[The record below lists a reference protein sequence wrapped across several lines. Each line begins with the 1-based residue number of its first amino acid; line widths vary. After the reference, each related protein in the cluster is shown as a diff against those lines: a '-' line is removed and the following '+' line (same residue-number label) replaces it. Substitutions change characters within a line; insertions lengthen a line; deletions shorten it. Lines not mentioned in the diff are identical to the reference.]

1 MEACL
6 VLRRRGP
13 SGEAAAGA
21 ARAAAAP
28 PTAAAPAPP
37 GTLAP
42 PASAAVLLLLLL
54 SVLLLRPRRRR
65 FPGAYGGGC
74 TWAPPCRELKR
85 ERRWCERDVEGKG
98 ERNRGRRD
106 ASVLSPFPSPPT
118 RLYSLSLSLF
128 PPPISLPE
136 IHPEGRC
143 ITIRVYVRILFPFS
157 SFSFSVILRDV
168 IGRPSL
174 QMLWDYTASKN
185 TGEIT
190 RKRSPHCRLTFS
202 DEIDRAEGTR
212 ES

>member
-1 MEACL
+1 MEACV

-13 SGEAAAGA
+13 SGGAAAGA

-85 ERRWCERDVEGKG
+85 ERRWCERDVEGEG

-106 ASVLSPFPSPPT
+106 ASVLSPFLSPPT
-118 RLYSLSLSLF
+118 RLYSLSLSLSLSL
-128 PPPISLPE
+128 PPIFPPE
-136 IHPEGRC
+136 IHSEGRC
-143 ITIRVYVRILFPFS
+143 ITIRVRILFPLS

-190 RKRSPHCRLTFS
+190 RKRSPFLSSHFQ
-202 DEIDRAEGTR
+202 
-212 ES
+212 